1 LQQELQQQAQLE
13 MKLAEEEEDYTM
25 IKERFSSLAE
35 ELDF

>member
-1 LQQELQQQAQLE
+1 